1 MLEKVMELHFLL
13 YAMMLMGGLGA
24 LGMLTT
30 HLTYRRMIR
39 KNTEVKSNLKEKWTN
54 LWKTRDRLLNRMNR
68 FVWYPSLF
76 CIAFSWTGFFPVFQ
90 RCTMGRNAAGISLC
104 GCDHSDSIAFAE
116 TGAGFYI
123 QRRTSDEFFF

>member
-39 KNTEVKSNLKEKWTN
+39 KNTEVKSNLKEK
-54 LWKTRDRLLNRMNR
+54 
-68 FVWYPSLF
+68 
-76 CIAFSWTGFFPVFQ
+76 
-90 RCTMGRNAAGISLC
+90 
-104 GCDHSDSIAFAE
+104 GC
-116 TGAGFYI
+116 
-123 QRRTSDEFFF
+123 

>member
-39 KNTEVKSNLKEKWTN
+39 KKQ
-54 LWKTRDRLLNRMNR
+54 RLNQI
-68 FVWYPSLF
+68 SK
-76 CIAFSWTGFFPVFQ
+76 
-90 RCTMGRNAAGISLC
+90 RNGQIF
-104 GCDHSDSIAFAE
+104 GKQE
-116 TGAGFYI
+116 TGC
-123 QRRTSDEFFF
+123 

>member
-54 LWKTRDRLLNRMNR
+54 LWKTRDRLLNRK
-68 FVWYPSLF
+68 
-76 CIAFSWTGFFPVFQ
+76 I
-90 RCTMGRNAAGISLC
+90 GRA
-104 GCDHSDSIAFAE
+104 HV
-116 TGAGFYI
+116 
-123 QRRTSDEFFF
+123 

>member
-39 KNTEVKSNLKEKWTN
+39 KNTDVKLSAGYSTMLGTNTMKVVKGGNPSHWQDWGWLSININPTIFTTKW
-54 LWKTRDRLLNRMNR
+54 
-68 FVWYPSLF
+68 
-76 CIAFSWTGFFPVFQ
+76 
-90 RCTMGRNAAGISLC
+90 
-104 GCDHSDSIAFAE
+104 
-116 TGAGFYI
+116 
-123 QRRTSDEFFF
+123 